1 LPRSPA
7 GTPRKLISAPTA
19 RIIQVHR
26 SDTVCKLVRR
36 ATAHGGSYIDAVIR
50 GIGVRRILSF
60 HSPDFDEPELH
71 PEWIKL
77 L

>member
-1 LPRSPA
+1 
-7 GTPRKLISAPTA
+7 
-19 RIIQVHR
+19 
-26 SDTVCKLVRR
+26 VCKLVRR